1 MTHMDRLDAFGR
13 PRTTAQV
20 SLRLTPDLRRRLRI
34 ASAEEGLSYA
44 GLFTMLLDM
53 RDDRLKRQRAA
64 MAHPLHQA
72 AR

>member
-20 SLRLTPDLRRRLRI
+20 SLRITPDLRRRLRI

-53 RDDRLKRQRAA
+53 RDERLRRQRAA

>member
-1 MTHMDRLDAFGR
+1 MRRMNSLDAFGR

-72 AR
+72 AQ

>member
-1 MTHMDRLDAFGR
+1 MTNMDRLDAFGR

-53 RDDRLKRQRAA
+53 RDERIKRQRAA